1 MRRWKTFALAAAAT
15 LAAAAPAQGAPTT
28 TEYSTGIPAGAGPN
42 GVAAGPDGNVWF
54 TESDASGAIGRIGT
68 AGTITRYDVSS
79 HGVPDRITAG
89 PGGLWATL
97 PANDRILRLSTV
109 GTVTRF
115 SAKEGPLGIA
125 EGPDGNLWFTAYKAK
140 GYIGRLTTGGVV
152 TKFNTG
158 LTDNMQPGDI
168 VAGPDGNL
176 WFTEAAGT
184 SLGRIT
190 PQGVITEFP
199 TGSLTDHPRD
209 LAVGPDGNLWFTE
222 SGAVGAAI
230 KRMTP
235 QGVVTTYSYG
245 LGLGLL
251 AAPLHIT
258 QGGDGAL
265 YFTDT
270 TADAVYRVAT
280 DGTLGQA
287 ASLPAGADPHGIVS
301 GADGALWIAERGRN
315 RLARVTVNPV
325 AGSATASAIGA
336 TTATIEGA
344 VVPNAQATAAYVEWG
359 PTTAYG
365 SRTADLALAAG
376 ALSRTVSI
384 PLTGLAAGTTYH
396 ARLVAVNLTG
406 ITRGPDFTFATTL
419 LNAPAVSTEPVSLVG
434 PDGATLNATVNPQG
448 NPTSYRFEWGPTS
461 AYGSAAPAVD
471 GAVGG
476 DTAAHAVRETLDAL
490 EPNTTYHYR
499 VVATS
504 PIAQTAGPDRTFTTA
519 AVAPDVQTG
528 ASAQVTGAGVT
539 LGGTVNPRNSET
551 SYRFE
556 WGPTTDYGRLVPA
569 EDAAAGAGNV
579 TQAVSQALTG
589 LEPSTEYHF
598 RLVAT
603 SPGGTSYGED
613 ETFTTPVALPGVAT
627 NDPEAVEA
635 ESVLFKADLDPFGAS
650 VTRWFEWGPTTGYGN
665 QTPETTVNGRG
676 ARTVT
681 AHVKGLTAGTTYH
694 VRVAARSLAGV
705 AYGEDRT
712 FTTLAPE
719 PVLTPTPTPT
729 PTPEITPAA
738 AEPAYGRSVAAS
750 VKSGTVKVRPP
761 GSLEYVEVDAAGV
774 IPNGSVVDASA
785 GSVTVVSALDR
796 DGATQSATFRGARF
810 RIAQRRTGNGVVD
823 IHLVQRA
830 TGCPTTPG
838 TGVGALASAKR
849 RVKRP
854 SLWSSDHHG
863 KYRTHGRNSVATVR
877 GTTWV
882 TTETCRG
889 TRTTVKSGA
898 VSVKDRA
905 TGRRTLVKAGHSLLV
920 AKAP

>member
-1 MRRWKTFALAAAAT
+1 MRRWKTFALAAAAS

-97 PANDRILRLSTV
+97 PANDRILRLSTI

-235 QGVVTTYSYG
+235 QGVVKTYTYG

-251 AAPLHIT
+251 AAPLRIT
-258 QGGDGAL
+258 PGGDGAL

-301 GADGALWIAERGRN
+301 GADGALWIAERGRD

-519 AVAPDVQTG
+519 AVAPDVQTD
-528 ASAQVTGAGVT
+528 ASAQVTAAGVT

-579 TQAVSQALTG
+579 TQAVSPR
-589 LEPSTEYHF
+589 PSPASSRARST
-598 RLVAT
+598 T
-603 SPGGTSYGED
+603 SGSSPR
-613 ETFTTPVALPGVAT
+613 ARA
-627 NDPEAVEA
+627 A
-635 ESVLFKADLDPFGAS
+635 
-650 VTRWFEWGPTTGYGN
+650 RPT
-665 QTPETTVNGRG
+665 
-676 ARTVT
+676 ART
-681 AHVKGLTAGTTYH
+681 
-694 VRVAARSLAGV
+694 RRS
-705 AYGEDRT
+705 R
-712 FTTLAPE
+712 
-719 PVLTPTPTPT
+719 
-729 PTPEITPAA
+729 
-738 AEPAYGRSVAAS
+738 
-750 VKSGTVKVRPP
+750 
-761 GSLEYVEVDAAGV
+761 
-774 IPNGSVVDASA
+774 
-785 GSVTVVSALDR
+785 
-796 DGATQSATFRGARF
+796 
-810 RIAQRRTGNGVVD
+810 
-823 IHLVQRA
+823 
-830 TGCPTTPG
+830 
-838 TGVGALASAKR
+838 
-849 RVKRP
+849 RP
-854 SLWSSDHHG
+854 SPCPASP
-863 KYRTHGRNSVATVR
+863 
-877 GTTWV
+877 
-882 TTETCRG
+882 
-889 TRTTVKSGA
+889 RTTRRPSRP
-898 VSVKDRA
+898 RA
-905 TGRRTLVKAGHSLLV
+905 CCSRPTSIRS
-920 AKAP
+920 APA